1 MATIGR
7 DVEPAAAGI
16 LAVDDGGASFIRC
29 RDSSGAPAG
38 GRPQPHHPLS
48 GPTTS
53 FCVRPRFQQTVALAP
68 DIARRRILAGLAT
81 QAGEFEV
88 KVFPGMIG
96 LHIADAQRRYWSPRL
111 ILSFE
116 STPAGTTRIEGIYGP
131 EIEVWSVFLY
141 GYLITGMIGMFSG
154 ILGCAQ
160 LFVQSTPWGLWV
172 CGAMAVVAALLYLSA
187 QLGQKLG
194 AWQTFAL
201 HQAYQA
207 ALAGGM
213 AP

>member
-1 MATIGR
+1 M
-7 DVEPAAAGI
+7 
-16 LAVDDGGASFIRC
+16 
-29 RDSSGAPAG
+29 
-38 GRPQPHHPLS
+38 
-48 GPTTS
+48 
-53 FCVRPRFQQTVALAP
+53 ALAP
-68 DIARRRILAGLAT
+68 DEARRRILDALAAAAGD
-81 QAGEFEV
+81 FEV
-88 KVFPGMIG
+88 KIFPGMIG

-116 STPAGTTRIEGIYGP
+116 PTPEGTTRIEGIYGP

-160 LFVQSTPWGLWV
+160 LFVKTSPWGFWV
-172 CGAMAVVAALLYLSA
+172 LGAMVAIAALLYLSA

-194 AWQTFAL
+194 AWQTCQL

-207 ALAGGM
+207 AAAGGRIGHK
-213 AP
+213 AV

>member
-1 MATIGR
+1 MTKSER
-7 DVEPAAAGI
+7 HLSVAAIRQAPRP
-16 LAVDDGGASFIRC
+16 AVD
-29 RDSSGAPAG
+29 PN
-38 GRPQPHHPLS
+38 PTTPVS

-53 FCVRPRFQQTVALAP
+53 FSVRPRFQQTVALAP
-68 DIARRRILAGLAT
+68 AETRRRILDALAI

-88 KVFPGMIG
+88 KIFPGMIG

-116 STPAGTTRIEGIYGP
+116 PTPEGATRIEGIYGP

-160 LFVQSTPWGLWV
+160 VFVKTAPWGFWV
-172 CGAMAVVAALLYLSA
+172 LGAMAVIAALLYLSA

-194 AWQTFAL
+194 AWQTFQL

-207 ALAGGM
+207 AVSGGLALSEPSRIGHK
-213 AP
+213 AV

>member
-1 MATIGR
+1 M
-7 DVEPAAAGI
+7 
-16 LAVDDGGASFIRC
+16 
-29 RDSSGAPAG
+29 
-38 GRPQPHHPLS
+38 S

-53 FCVRPRFQQTVALAP
+53 FSVRPRFQQAVALAP
-68 DIARRRILAGLAT
+68 AEARRRILAALAA

-116 STPAGTTRIEGIYGP
+116 PTPEGMTRVEGIYGP

-160 LFVQSTPWGLWV
+160 LFVKATPWGFWV
-172 CGAMAVVAALLYLSA
+172 LGGMATIAALLYLGA

-194 AWQTFAL
+194 AWQTFQL
-201 HQAYQA
+201 HQAYQTA
-207 ALAGGM
+207 VGDGLV
-213 AP
+213 P

>member
-1 MATIGR
+1 M
-7 DVEPAAAGI
+7 
-16 LAVDDGGASFIRC
+16 
-29 RDSSGAPAG
+29 
-38 GRPQPHHPLS
+38 S

-68 DIARRRILAGLAT
+68 DVARRRILDALAT
-81 QAGEFEV
+81 QADALEV

-96 LHIADAQRRYWSPRL
+96 LHIAEAQRRYWSPRL

-116 STPAGTTRIEGIYGP
+116 PAPAGTTRIEGIYGP

-160 LFVQSTPWGLWV
+160 LFVKAAPWGLWV
-172 CGAMAVVAALLYLSA
+172 CGAMAAVAALLYLSA

-194 AWQTFAL
+194 AWQTFQL

-207 ALAGGM
+207 ALAGGL
-213 AP
+213 APE